1 MARFRIGEAALTYN
15 VIGAGL
21 RNGWLPPPLDGP
33 FGWGELGPEELN
45 DLEAFEAAG
54 WRFHQQPDLA
64 WQAAEEM
71 NGGST
76 QAGLLATHPLGGLV
90 ILRNHLVV
98 SLSEG
103 APPLMDSD
111 DFITK
116 VPLDRNVYDVRLR
129 LPSSNLEQ
137 ALVQRIVVFEDTAK
151 ERHQSLVVEPLILYN
166 LQNAGRIYRVG
177 MATSFSVTL
186 DPLIQDHWDKI
197 NLVDAWSVGSKGS
210 GVRVAVI
217 DKGFNP
223 NDPQIKANVKET
235 AFVNNQG
242 VRVMNAAIPPD
253 GHGTLCAGLVAAVL
267 DRQSVNGA
275 APECSLMLVAVES
288 VTSHLAVAKA
298 IELCANGID
307 GNPGA
312 DVICTS
318 LGITTHPWELFT
330 EVRNAIDAAYTTGRG
345 GTRGTLIVC
354 ADFDASDPIPLDY
367 LEGYPRV
374 LCVGQSDSSDARY
387 SCGFGPGLALVA
399 PGVNVVG
406 ITGTKT
412 GSSCAAP
419 QVAGVA
425 ALILAKRP
433 NLKSSDVAKVITD
446 NCHRPAH
453 PNTRSDTATGD
464 GWGRLDAKAAVENA

>member
-1 MARFRIGEAALTYN
+1 MATFRIGGAVLTYT

-21 RNGWLPPPLDGP
+21 RNGWLPPPLEGP
-33 FGWGELGPEELN
+33 RDWGELGPEELN

-64 WQAAEEM
+64 WEAAEEM
-71 NGGST
+71 NGGSI

-103 APPLMDSD
+103 TPPLTESD

-129 LPSSNLEQ
+129 LPPSNLEQ
-137 ALVQRIVVFEDTAK
+137 ALVQRIVVFEDDVK
-151 ERHQSLVVEPLILYN
+151 RHHQSVVVEPLILYN

-177 MATSFSVTL
+177 TATSFSVAL
-186 DPLIQDHWDKI
+186 DPLIQNHWNKI
-197 NLVDAWSVGSKGS
+197 DITDAWSVGSKGS
-210 GVRVAVI
+210 GLRVAVI

-223 NDPQIKANVKET
+223 TDLQIKGNVKET
-235 AFVNNQG
+235 AFVNDHG
-242 VRVMNAAIPPD
+242 VRVVNAAIPPD
-253 GHGTLCAGLVAAVL
+253 DHGTLCAGLVAALL
-267 DRQSVNGA
+267 DGQSVNGA

-288 VTSHLAVAKA
+288 GTSALAVAKA
-298 IELCANGID
+298 IELCASGID

-318 LGITTHPWELFT
+318 LGITTHPWEGST

-345 GTRGTLIVC
+345 GTRGTLIVW
-354 ADFDASDPIPLDY
+354 ADFDASDPIPASSV
-367 LEGYPRV
+367 EGHPRV
-374 LCVGQSDSSDARY
+374 LCVGQSDSSDTRV

-406 ITGTKT
+406 ITGTKS

-433 NLKSSDVAKVITD
+433 NLKSSEVAKVITD

-453 PNTRSDTATGD
+453 PNTRSDTDD